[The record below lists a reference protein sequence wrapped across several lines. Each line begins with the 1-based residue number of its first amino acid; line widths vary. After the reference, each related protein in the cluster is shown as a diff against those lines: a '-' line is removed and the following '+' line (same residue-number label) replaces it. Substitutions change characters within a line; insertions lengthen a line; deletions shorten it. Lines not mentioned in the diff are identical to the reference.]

1 MKRVLHELVN
11 NCGPVLRKVTGLT
24 STGIELRKRVIAG
37 LTRNLKLLLVLNTF
51 VFLLCVKAY
60 AQTTVSD
67 PAVLQTLLQS
77 GTTQEIIIDSDINY
91 TLAPI
96 NVGAGA
102 KTITILGGYILN
114 FTTGTSGN
122 GGAMN
127 LNAGTGITFA
137 GGTTTF

>member
-1 MKRVLHELVN
+1 MKKVFHELVN

-24 STGIELRKRVIAG
+24 STGIESRKRVIAFTEPRKHVIAG

-51 VFLLCVKAY
+51 VFLLCFKAY

-67 PAVLQTLLQS
+67 AAGLQTALQS
-77 GTTQEIIIDSDINY
+77 GTAQEIIIDNDINY
-91 TLAPI
+91 TLSSI
-96 NVGAGA
+96 NVGIGT

-127 LNAGTGITFA
+127 LNA
-137 GGTTTF
+137 